1 MVQLFPADEHS
12 RALFEEHGIPQSAAN
27 VWSLEIVPGERFS
40 YVLRRP
46 GRHFQ
51 VDFDL
56 SEPVEPPPPPWGLRV
71 QKDAVRAT
79 MRLPVAL

>member
-1 MVQLFPADEHS
+1 MLPPGTEVVQLFPADEHS

-71 QKDAVRAT
+71 RRTQ
-79 MRLPVAL
+79 